1 MILAAKP
8 GGTEVTGARQVI
20 AASYQ
25 GHAAPKGRPLPR
37 CNNTPKSLER
47 PLRAGFGWS

>member
-8 GGTEVTGARQVI
+8 GGTKVTAARTRSHPNFSPLERCKGA
-20 AASYQ
+20 
-25 GHAAPKGRPLPR
+25 PLLQ
-37 CNNTPKSLER
+37 CNTTPKLPER